1 MSFLSRHSYSP
12 LSMGGGPSTAP
23 TNRPRL
29 ILLTGLPNLT
39 HLPTKEAFHSAL
51 LSFCQSFSAAS
62 CPLVIVHSDAGS
74 GGRAEESWLD
84 RDRGGR
90 EGSLELVGKA
100 VKEGP
105 WCQEI
110 E

>member
-1 MSFLSRHSYSP
+1 
-12 LSMGGGPSTAP
+12 MGGSKSQD
-23 TNRPRL
+23 NHRPRL

-39 HLPTKEAFHSAL
+39 HLPTRDAFHAAL
-51 LSFCQSFSAAS
+51 LSFCQSFTTAS

-90 EGSLELVGKA
+90 EGSLELLGKA

-105 WCQEI
+105 WCTEI
-110 E
+110 EYVSLSPSLFT

>member
-1 MSFLSRHSYSP
+1 
-12 LSMGGGPSTAP
+12 MGDATTSSTS
-23 TNRPRL
+23 NRPRL

-39 HLPTKEAFHSAL
+39 HLPTRDAFHSAL
-51 LSFCQSFSAAS
+51 ASFCQSFSTAS

-90 EGSLELVGKA
+90 EGSLELLGKA

-105 WCQEI
+105 WCTEI